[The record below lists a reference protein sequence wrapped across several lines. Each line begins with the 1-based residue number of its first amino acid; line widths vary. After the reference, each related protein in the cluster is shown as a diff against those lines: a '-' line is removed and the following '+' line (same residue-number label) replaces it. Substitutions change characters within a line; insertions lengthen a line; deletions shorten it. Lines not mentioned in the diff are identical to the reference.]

1 MREEMTMSDDE
12 MMMSDGIM
20 MIMRWYDDDY
30 RSGSTM

>member
-20 MIMRWYDDDY
+20 MIMRWYDDDNEMV
-30 RSGSTM
+30 R